1 MKQGAT
7 TVEKKLAAL
16 AQHFDQWEVIKDS
29 IDQLIDLMLNYRQS
43 GHPGGSR
50 SKVHALV
57 ATLLSGG
64 MRWDIRHPEKRFGDR
79 FILVAGHTIPLVYA
93 TLTVLGEAM
102 AQKYARTKNKAY
114 FIPDD
119 RIVRPDDLLVFR
131 HRGGL
136 PGHAEF
142 SGKTLFLKFNTGP
155 SGHGS
160 PAAAGA
166 ALALKMAGME
176 EVKVIGFEGDAGL
189 TPGAN
194 HETMNSAWALG
205 LNNLY
210 FVIDW
215 NNFGIDDHPLKET
228 VYGTPNDWFASHG
241 WRVVGTEKGSDWEP
255 LTRMIVELYFG
266 ENPGKLPNIG
276 WMKTRKGRGYLKYDN
291 KSHGSPHPI
300 NSEIFWE
307 TKKPFQEKY
316 GVRFEGFGQ
325 PAPESEAG
333 RREQYRK
340 NIQVV
345 LDVLRQDSR
354 LVDYIADTL
363 AELGDSV
370 PNDAPSFKFQQGE
383 KSPFE
388 DPVLYDYKN
397 YPPELYLPPGSK
409 VPNRKGLA
417 AWGAWVNAYAHE
429 KWGRPLF
436 VAASADLADSTN
448 ISGFGKKWGDFEGF
462 GWYHREK
469 NLSGA
474 LLPQEIT
481 EFANSGIGAGL
492 ASVNFAENPFEK
504 FDGFYAAFSTYGSF
518 AYLKYG
524 MMRLY
529 SQMAQDCDLKLG
541 KLLWVAGHSGPET
554 ADDSRTHFG
563 IFSPEVGELFPK
575 SQIVNVHPWEY
586 NEVPVVLGAA
596 LRENV
601 PIVVLHLTRPPIEL
615 PDRDALGMASHF
627 EAARGAYL
635 IRDYRPGQP
644 KMGVV
649 IVRGTS
655 TTNNLVKILP
665 ELDKAGLN
673 VKIVAAISSELFE
686 RQTESYREK
695 ILSKQEWM
703 DAMVVTNASLRMM
716 RAWIKNPIVPEYSL
730 SADWDNRWRTG
741 GTVDEICEEA
751 HISSDWILKGIERFV
766 AERSKRLTE
775 LQSWLPKA

>member
-1 MKQGAT
+1 MQQNSTLAD
-7 TVEKKLAAL
+7 EKYEAL
-16 AQHFDQWEVIKDS
+16 SRHFDQWEVVKDL

-79 FILVAGHTIPLVYA
+79 FVLIAGHTIPLVYA

-102 AQKYARTKNKAY
+102 HAKYSRTKNADY
-114 FIPDD
+114 RVPDE
-119 RIVRPDDLLVFR
+119 RIVRPEDLLDFR
-131 HRGGL
+131 HNGGL

-142 SGKTLFLKFNTGP
+142 AGKTLFLKFNTGP

-166 ALALKMAGME
+166 ALALKMAGMD

-210 FVIDW
+210 YVIDW

-228 VYGTPNDWFASHG
+228 VYGTPDEWFRPHG
-241 WRVVGTEKGSDWEP
+241 WRVVGTEKGSEWEP
-255 LTRMIVELYFG
+255 LTRMITQLYFG
-266 ENPGKLPNIG
+266 ENPEKVPNVG

-291 KSHGSPHPI
+291 KSHGSPHPM

-316 GVRFEGFGQ
+316 GVKFEGFGQ
-325 PAPESEAG
+325 PAPETKEAQ
-333 RREQYRK
+333 REQYWK
-340 NIQVV
+340 NINVV
-345 LDVLRQDSR
+345 LDVLRQNSS

-363 AELGDSV
+363 TEIGESV
-370 PNDAPSFKFQQGE
+370 PRESSKFVLKTE
-383 KSPFE
+383 KKSPFS

-397 YPPELYLPPGSK
+397 YPAEIYLPPGSK

-417 AWGAWVNAYAHE
+417 AWGAWINSYAHK

-436 VAASADLADSTN
+436 IAASADLADSTN

-462 GWYHREK
+462 GWYHRDK
-469 NLSGA
+469 NLLGA

-492 ASVNFAENPFEK
+492 VSVNFSENPFEE

-541 KLLWVAGHSGPET
+541 KLIWIAGHSGPET

-575 SQIVNVHPWEY
+575 RQIINVHPWEY

-596 LRENV
+596 LKEDV

-615 PDRDALGMASHF
+615 PDRKALGMASHF
-627 EAARGAYL
+627 EAAKGAYL
-635 IRDYRPGQP
+635 IRDYKPDQP

-649 IVRGTS
+649 IIRGTS

-673 VKIVAAISSELFE
+673 VKIVAAISNELFD
-686 RQTESYREK
+686 RQSESTRES
-695 ILSKQEWM
+695 IISRREWM
-703 DAMVVTNASLRMM
+703 DTMIITNASLRMM
-716 RAWIKNPIVPEYSL
+716 NSWIKNPVTPDYSL
-730 SADWDNRWRTG
+730 SADWDSRWRTG

-751 HISSDWILKGIERFV
+751 HISSDWILKGIERF
-766 AERSKRLTE
+766 AADREKRLSE
-775 LQSWLPKA
+775 LKSWMPE